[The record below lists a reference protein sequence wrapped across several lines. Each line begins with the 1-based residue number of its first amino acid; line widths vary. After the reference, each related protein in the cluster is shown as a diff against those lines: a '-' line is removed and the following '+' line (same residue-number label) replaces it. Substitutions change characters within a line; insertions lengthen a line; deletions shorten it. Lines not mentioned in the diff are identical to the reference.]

1 MDKESMKR
9 SSLVIVVA
17 LLVSAITLQAGQG
30 GGRGRHM
37 DVEHRLGQ
45 MQKQLNLTSDQVNK
59 IRPILQDQNRR
70 IEDLRAKNQNEG
82 STGRS
87 SFMNGMRQIRQDSM
101 KRIETVLTPDQ
112 VTKFH
117 QLQRSRGNFQR
128 KIEK

>member
-1 MDKESMKR
+1 
-9 SSLVIVVA
+9 
-17 LLVSAITLQAGQG
+17 
-30 GGRGRHM
+30 
-37 DVEHRLGQ
+37 
-45 MQKQLNLTSDQVNK
+45 MQKQLNLTSDQVDK

-70 IEDLRAKNQNEG
+70 IEDLRTKNQNEG

-101 KRIETVLTPDQ
+101 KRIEIVLTPDQ

-128 KIEK
+128 RTEK

>member
-1 MDKESMKR
+1 MDRENMKK
-9 SSLVIVVA
+9 SSLLVVVA
-17 LLVSAITLQAGQG
+17 LLVSALALEAGQR
-30 GGRGRHM
+30 GGRGRPM

-45 MQKQLNLTSDQVNK
+45 MQKQLNLTSDQVDK

-70 IEDLRAKNQNEG
+70 IEDLRAKNQNDG

-112 VTKFH
+112 VTRFH
-117 QLQRSRGNFQR
+117 QLQRSRGNFQG
-128 KIEK
+128 KTEK